1 MTLRKILM
9 EIPELELSL
18 VIECEERNSELCD
31 EIWNRLPFDS
41 VQEHGMVSGEL
52 IYSWVPII
60 STAPTPFK
68 LMYTESPLG
77 CVTYSQGTGNKIII
91 KYGPCN
97 EDLYAPV
104 FGYVREAHWKDLAR
118 VGKEVWYNY
127 FGEKKIFVTHFSRWE
142 EA

>member
-1 MTLRKILM
+1 M
-9 EIPELELSL
+9 EIPDFDLSL
-18 VIECEERNSELCD
+18 VIDCEERNSELCD
-31 EIWNRLPFDS
+31 ELWNRLPFDC

-52 IYSWVPII
+52 IYCWVPLI
-60 STAPTPFK
+60 SVAPTPYR

-104 FGYVREAHWKDLAR
+104 LGYVRQESIAELAR
-118 VGKEVWYNY
+118 VGREVWFNY
-127 FGEKKIFVTHFSRWE
+127 FNDKKIFVVHFSRWE
-142 EA
+142 GE